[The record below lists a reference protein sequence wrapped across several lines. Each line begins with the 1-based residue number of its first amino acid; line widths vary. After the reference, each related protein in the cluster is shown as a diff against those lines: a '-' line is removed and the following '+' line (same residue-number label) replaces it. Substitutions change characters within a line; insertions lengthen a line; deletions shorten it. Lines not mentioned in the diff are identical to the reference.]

1 MPAGRS
7 RFCPAKS
14 AGTLICVSIP
24 QRKTQIAVTPFD
36 TPDARLYRL
45 MVKQL
50 TQTALF
56 IVDLAGK
63 IVTWNAGV
71 ETILGY
77 TEEDFVGLRLASLFS
92 DDEQKNGVP
101 DSEIQTAMKEGSA
114 TIHAIR
120 QRRKDGCYIYTS
132 CVFTVVREPSGAPLG
147 VSVQLQ
153 DVTALK
159 ASDDQCASEAASLQQ
174 SNEDLTR
181 FGQALAHDLRAPLR
195 MVGSYVQLLDSELSG
210 RLDGTSHECMTHVL
224 LGIGHMDRLITSL
237 LKYAQADN
245 IPLASAEV
253 DLEEVLQETL
263 AILELEIRENAAIVT
278 HDLLPSIQG
287 DSVLLRELFQN
298 LIANALKYR
307 GEDSP
312 RIHVSAEETSGRW
325 TISVRDNGIGIDPV
339 HSAKIFLPLTR
350 LHGPQISGSGIGLA
364 VCKRIVER
372 HGGVI
377 WVESAAGTGS
387 TFRFSLPQTAFS
399 TKFSSTRTRGLYTV
413 N

>member
-1 MPAGRS
+1 M
-7 RFCPAKS
+7 
-14 AGTLICVSIP
+14 
-24 QRKTQIAVTPFD
+24 
-36 TPDARLYRL
+36 
-45 MVKQL
+45 
-50 TQTALF
+50 
-56 IVDLAGK
+56 
-63 IVTWNAGV
+63 
-71 ETILGY
+71 
-77 TEEDFVGLRLASLFS
+77 GLRLASLFS
-92 DDEQKNGVP
+92 DDEQRNGAP
-101 DSEIQTAMKEGSA
+101 DNEIQIAIGDGS
-114 TIHAIR
+114 TTHALW
-120 QRRKDGCYIYTS
+120 QRRKDGCYVYTS
-132 CVFTVVREPSGAPLG
+132 CVFTAVREPSGAPLG
-147 VSVQLQ
+147 VSVLLQ

-159 ASDDQCASEAASLQQ
+159 ASDDQCASAAASLQQ
-174 SNEDLTR
+174 SNDDLTR

-210 RLDGTSHECMTHVL
+210 RLDGTSRECMTHVL
-224 LGIGHMDRLITSL
+224 LGIGHMDSLITSL

-245 IPLASAEV
+245 VPLASAEV

-339 HSAKIFLPLTR
+339 HSTKIFLPLTR

-364 VCKRIVER
+364 LCKRIVER

-387 TFRFSLPQTAFS
+387 TFRFSLPQTGFCK
-399 TKFSSTRTRGLYTV
+399 KFSSTRTRGLYTV